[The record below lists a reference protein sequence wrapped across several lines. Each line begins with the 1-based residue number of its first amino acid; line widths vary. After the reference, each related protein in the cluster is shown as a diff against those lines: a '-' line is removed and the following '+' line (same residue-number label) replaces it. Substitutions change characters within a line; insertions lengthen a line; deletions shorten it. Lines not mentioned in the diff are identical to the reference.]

1 MKPFKTVFTS
11 LVVAVLLL
19 SSCGSDTQ
27 DAVPPEEE
35 EAASEEVVGDIIDVA
50 VSAGQFPTLVAAVQ
64 AAGLVETLKG
74 EGPFTVFAPTEEAF
88 ANALA
93 ALGLTAEQLLADT
106 DTLTAVL
113 TYHVI
118 PGTVMSSDLIGAND
132 LNVATVNGAEVVVN
146 EDMGTV
152 SINSA
157 TVVTAD
163 IETSN
168 GVIHVINEVLLP

>member
-1 MKPFKTVFTS
+1 
-11 LVVAVLLL
+11 
-19 SSCGSDTQ
+19 
-27 DAVPPEEE
+27 
-35 EAASEEVVGDIIDVA
+35 
-50 VSAGQFPTLVAAVQ
+50 
-64 AAGLVETLKG
+64 
-74 EGPFTVFAPTEEAF
+74 
-88 ANALA
+88 
-93 ALGLTAEQLLADT
+93 
-106 DTLTAVL
+106 
-113 TYHVI
+113 
-118 PGTVMSSDLIGAND
+118 MSSDLIGASD